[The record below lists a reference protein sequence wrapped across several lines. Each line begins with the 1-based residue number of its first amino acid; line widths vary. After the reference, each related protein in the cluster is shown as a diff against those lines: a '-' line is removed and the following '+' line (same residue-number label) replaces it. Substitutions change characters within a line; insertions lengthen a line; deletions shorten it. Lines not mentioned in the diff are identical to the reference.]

1 VTGLFSVTVAMDDN
15 SIVFNFAFCV
25 FLYNCSII
33 SNTVHMSEE
42 RKMKSFSYVIKDSV
56 GVHARPAAILV
67 QEAKKYLSEVQ
78 IEANGKKAN
87 MKGILGLMTLGV
99 KQGMKVTITAAGE
112 DETRAIQGLTECLT
126 KNL

>member
-1 VTGLFSVTVAMDDN
+1 
-15 SIVFNFAFCV
+15 
-25 FLYNCSII
+25 
-33 SNTVHMSEE
+33 MSEE

-112 DETRAIQGLTECLT
+112 DENRAIQGLTECLT